1 MNGVIGMTGLL
12 LDLNLSPQ
20 QREYAQTIRSS
31 AETLLTVIN
40 DVLDFSKIEAGK
52 LTFEELDFDLPE
64 TLETTLDILAERALA
79 KHTELLMDLQ
89 PDVPRCLRGDPG
101 RLRQV
106 LVNLVGNA
114 IKFTTGGEVLLQ
126 VTLDELTEEHAVVR
140 FAVRDTG
147 VGITPQAQT
156 RLFQAFSQ
164 ADSSTTRRYGGTGL
178 GLAISKQLATMMGG
192 RIGLESVEGKG
203 STFWFTARLG
213 RCADETTARV
223 PRDNWSAL
231 RVLVVDDNLTSRQI
245 LRRLLGAWK
254 MQKETAAGG
263 VEALRMLREAAE
275 QGHPYD
281 LVLIDIEMP
290 EMDGLALARL
300 IKSAPAL
307 DKTRLIALTL
317 LGNAV
322 ASASLQSAGFE
333 DFLTKPVK
341 QSRLF
346 DCLVTLIEK
355 TEPSPKTSAELPA
368 ARGEREAPHVEGV
381 RILLAEDNPVNQ
393 KVALGWLRKLGYS
406 ADAVGNGLEAVEAM
420 QRVSYDLVFMDCQMP
435 EMDGFQATRAIRE
448 RESGTACPWPAPVH
462 IVALTANAMQGDR
475 EKCLAAGM
483 NDYLSKPIRVAEL
496 QAALARWRTSGERSG

>member
-1 MNGVIGMTGLL
+1 
-12 LDLNLSPQ
+12 LNLSPQ

-52 LTFEELDFDLPE
+52 LTFEELDFDLTE

-79 KHTELLMDLQ
+79 KRTELLMDLQ
-89 PDVPRCLRGDPG
+89 PEVPRFLRGDPG

-114 IKFTTGGEVLLQ
+114 IKFTTGGEVLVQ
-126 VTLDELTEEHAVVR
+126 VTVDEQTDAHAVVR
-140 FAVRDTG
+140 FSVRDTG
-147 VGITPQAQT
+147 VGIAPEAQT

-178 GLAISKQLATMMGG
+178 GLAISKQLVTMMGG
-192 RIGLESVEGKG
+192 QIGLESEEGKG
-203 STFWFTARLG
+203 STFWFTARLVRTAG
-213 RCADETTARV
+213 ETAV
-223 PRDNWSAL
+223 PAPRDSWSAL
-231 RVLVVDDNLTSRQI
+231 RVLVVDDNATSRQI

-254 MQKETAAGG
+254 MQKETAASG
-263 VEALRMLREAAE
+263 VEGLRALREAAA

-290 EMDGLALARL
+290 DMDGLTLARL

-307 DKTRLIALTL
+307 EKTRLIALTL
-317 LGNAV
+317 LGNTV
-322 ASASLQSAGFE
+322 AGVALQSAGFE
-333 DFLTKPVK
+333 DSLTKPVK

-355 TEPSPKTSAELPA
+355 TEAGTKTLSDASVSEVTVESP
-368 ARGEREAPHVEGV
+368 RMEGV

-406 ADAVGNGLEAVEAM
+406 ADAVGNGLEAIEAM
-420 QRVSYDLVFMDCQMP
+420 
-435 EMDGFQATRAIRE
+435 
-448 RESGTACPWPAPVH
+448 
-462 IVALTANAMQGDR
+462 
-475 EKCLAAGM
+475 
-483 NDYLSKPIRVAEL
+483 
-496 QAALARWRTSGERSG
+496 RTISF